1 MSYSTETPVET
12 AVLVGLS
19 VPGIPTWEAE
29 DSLDELARL
38 TDTATITVV
47 ERMLQAR
54 PRIDPTYY
62 IGKGKAH
69 ELKDLA
75 KKLKADMIIF
85 DNDLSP
91 AQMRNLEELCDT
103 RVLDRSAIILDIFSQ
118 HARTR
123 TSQVQVE
130 LAQLNYLFPRLTGHW
145 THLSRQAGGGAI
157 RGMGAA
163 GVRGPGETQL
173 EIDRRLIRG
182 RIGALQRELDKI
194 GGQLATSRKAR
205 GDSFKVALVGYTNA
219 GKSTLMRAMSG
230 ADVLVQDQL
239 FATLDSTTRS
249 IELDQTHKVLLTDT
263 VGFIK
268 RLPHHLFAS
277 FRATLEETLEADLL
291 LHVVD
296 MSHPHY
302 DAQME
307 TVQSVLTDLGV
318 ESKRTMLVMNKI
330 DQIGDGDEVEMHI
343 RATADQADR
352 VAVSALSGAGLDVL
366 KQKILYYCQEHEVTL
381 DLRIPQAEGR
391 LLSQLHEQGEI
402 LEQEYAPE
410 DVFVRVRVDRSWVER
425 LGLDRFVDAARDQ
438 TAAAEEGSAGEPAA
452 TSLGAGAVRSGRI
465 AT

>member
-1 MSYSTETPVET
+1 MSYSTEKPAES
-12 AVLVGLS
+12 ALLVGLS
-19 VPGIPTWEAE
+19 VPGIAVWEAE

-38 TDTATITVV
+38 TDTATIKVV
-47 ERMLQAR
+47 DRMLQAR
-54 PRIDPTYY
+54 KRIDATYY

-75 KKLKADMIIF
+75 KKVSADMIIF

-91 AQMRNLEELCDT
+91 AQLRNLEDLCET
-103 RVLDRSAIILDIFSQ
+103 RVLDRSAIILDIFAQ

-173 EIDRRLIRG
+173 EIDRQLVRG

-205 GDSFKVALVGYTNA
+205 GGSFKVALVGYTNA
-219 GKSTLMRAMSG
+219 GKSTLMRAVSG
-230 ADVLVQDQL
+230 ADVLIEDQL
-239 FATLDSTTRS
+239 FATLDSTTRAVDIDPS
-249 IELDQTHKVLLTDT
+249 HKILLTDT

-302 DAQME
+302 EVQME

-318 ESKRTMLVMNKI
+318 EDKRTLLVMNKI
-330 DQIGDGDEVEMHI
+330 DQIGDGDEMDLHV
-343 RATADQADR
+343 RAAAEQADK
-352 VAVSALSGAGLDVL
+352 VAVSALSGVGLDIL
-366 KQKILYYCQEHEVTL
+366 RQKILYYCQEHEVTL
-381 DLRIPQAEGR
+381 ELAIPQAEGR
-391 LLSQLHEQGEI
+391 LLSQLHEQAEI
-402 LEQEYAPE
+402 LEQEYGPE
-410 DVFVRVRVDRSWVER
+410 NVYLRLRVNRTWVER
-425 LGLDRFVDAARDQ
+425 LDLERFVA
-438 TAAAEEGSAGEPAA
+438 TGESAS
-452 TSLGAGAVRSGRI
+452 T
-465 AT
+465 

>member
-1 MSYSTETPVET
+1 
-12 AVLVGLS
+12 
-19 VPGIPTWEAE
+19 
-29 DSLDELARL
+29 
-38 TDTATITVV
+38 
-47 ERMLQAR
+47 
-54 PRIDPTYY
+54 
-62 IGKGKAH
+62 
-69 ELKDLA
+69 
-75 KKLKADMIIF
+75 
-85 DNDLSP
+85 
-91 AQMRNLEELCDT
+91 
-103 RVLDRSAIILDIFSQ
+103 
-118 HARTR
+118 
-123 TSQVQVE
+123 
-130 LAQLNYLFPRLTGHW
+130 
-145 THLSRQAGGGAI
+145 
-157 RGMGAA
+157 
-163 GVRGPGETQL
+163 
-173 EIDRRLIRG
+173 
-182 RIGALQRELDKI
+182 
-194 GGQLATSRKAR
+194 
-205 GDSFKVALVGYTNA
+205 
-219 GKSTLMRAMSG
+219 
-230 ADVLVQDQL
+230 
-239 FATLDSTTRS
+239 
-249 IELDQTHKVLLTDT
+249 
-263 VGFIK
+263 
-268 RLPHHLFAS
+268 
-277 FRATLEETLEADLL
+277 
-291 LHVVD
+291 

-438 TAAAEEGSAGEPAA
+438 TAAAEEDSAGEPAA